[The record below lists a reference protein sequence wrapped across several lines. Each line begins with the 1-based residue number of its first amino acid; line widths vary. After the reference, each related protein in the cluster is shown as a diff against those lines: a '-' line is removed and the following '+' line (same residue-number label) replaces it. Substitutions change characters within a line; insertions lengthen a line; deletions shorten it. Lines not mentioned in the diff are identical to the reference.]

1 MCRVQAAGSAVRVSA
16 GFFLDK
22 CNPACLSVEMPPL
35 FLRLSGG
42 LLAAGVPGEAG
53 PEEEEK
59 ELLAMVR
66 VGLGGKARRGDPE
79 RQTAG
84 GYGGLRARSPG
95 AAVAGGELPHA
106 TALASPRCVPRKGG
120 GRGTPRPTT
129 VGWGPHPAAG
139 SSSAGAPWEA
149 NVSHLFC

>member
-1 MCRVQAAGSAVRVSA
+1 MFVSGNA
-16 GFFLDK
+16 
-22 CNPACLSVEMPPL
+22 PL

-106 TALASPRCVPRKGG
+106 PALASPRFVSL
-120 GRGTPRPTT
+120 GRGREGGPRDPPLLDGVLILQRAVLQQALLGRRTCLIFS
-129 VGWGPHPAAG
+129 VRKSRLFSQGNR
-139 SSSAGAPWEA
+139 SRERLLA
-149 NVSHLFC
+149 NRIK